1 VPLPAPAPIPA
12 APVEKTSRK
21 PLAST
26 SRASQPPP
34 FNERRHPKLDR
45 DLVLDPFE

>member
-1 VPLPAPAPIPA
+1 
-12 APVEKTSRK
+12 VEKTSRK
-21 PLAST
+21 PTVSPAPAT
-26 SRASQPPP
+26 QPPP